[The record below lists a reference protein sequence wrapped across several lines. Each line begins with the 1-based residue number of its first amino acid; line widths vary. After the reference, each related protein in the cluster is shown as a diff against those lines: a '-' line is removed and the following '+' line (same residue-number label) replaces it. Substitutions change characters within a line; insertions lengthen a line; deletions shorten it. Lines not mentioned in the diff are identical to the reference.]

1 MTNHHV
7 LERAR
12 TLAHYT
18 RQVLHTRYW
27 FPHVPLSI
35 LLIAGGLW
43 LLHASFGGQWHH
55 YLNLVLHHGAT
66 DMPPNL
72 LPPLLIGGGLVTMAL
87 AMLWRSRTAWLMT
100 FFLTAI
106 AAVSTFFT
114 PHHDAVLTYYFLAV
128 LVVLLAGWRSFDR
141 SSLAAST
148 VFAVTSVLMVVGY
161 STFGAFYLGSQF
173 HPEITDLVTALYF
186 SMVTMSTVGY
196 GDITP
201 ATTEARLFV
210 ISVIVLGLTVFATSL
225 TAVVAPMLSQSM
237 KRLTNSG
244 KTRMKRE
251 KHFVVVGNT
260 PLAVNTWRELAK
272 RGRPV
277 TRIVRSD
284 PSGTIAENAD
294 AVIGD
299 AGDRDVLEKA
309 GAGRAAAVL
318 AMTDDD
324 SENAFI
330 VLAVK
335 DLHGNARTVA
345 AVNDA
350 NRSSRIRLVQPDI
363 TISPQVL
370 GGELIAMVLSGE
382 EISADSILARV
393 LQRTDTSA
401 PPAAHDTP

>member
-1 MTNHHV
+1 MNHHV
-7 LERAR
+7 LERTR
-12 TLAHYT
+12 TVAHYT
-18 RQVLHTRYW
+18 RQALHAHLW

-35 LLIAGGLW
+35 LLVIGGLW
-43 LLHASFGGQWHH
+43 LLHANFGDRWHH
-55 YLNLVLHHGAT
+55 YVDLVLHHSAT

-72 LPPLLIGGGLVTMAL
+72 LPPLLIGGGLITMAF
-87 AMLWRSRTAWLMT
+87 AVLWRARTAWLMT
-100 FFLTAI
+100 LLLTAI
-106 AAVSTFFT
+106 AIVSSFFT
-114 PHHDAVLTYYFLAV
+114 PRHDAVLTYYFLAV
-128 LVVLLAGWRSFDR
+128 LIVMLAGWRSFDR

-161 STFGAFYLGSQF
+161 ATFGAFYLGSQF
-173 HPEITDLVTALYF
+173 HPEINDLMTALYF

-196 GDITP
+196 GDISP

-225 TAVVAPMLSQSM
+225 TAVVAPLLSQSM
-237 KRLTNSG
+237 RRLTNPG
-244 KTRMKRE
+244 RIRMKRE

-260 PLAVNTWRELAK
+260 PLAVNTWRQLVK

-277 TRIVRSD
+277 TRIVRND
-284 PSGTIAENAD
+284 PTDALVATAD
-294 AVIGD
+294 VVVGD
-299 AGDRDVLEKA
+299 PGSRDVLEKA
-309 GAGRAAAVL
+309 GADRATAVL

-335 DLHGNARTVA
+335 DLHGTARTIA

-350 NRSSRIRLVQPDI
+350 DRASRIRLVQPDI

-382 EISADSILARV
+382 AISADSILERV
-393 LQRTDTSA
+393 LQRADASA
-401 PPAAHDTP
+401 PPPAAHDTP